1 MTMNF
6 FNIRTYGILINDKRE
21 ILISDELYHG
31 QQFSKFPGG
40 GLEFGES
47 LPDAIK
53 REFIEECNLK
63 IEEINLLY
71 ITDTVVQ
78 SAFNDSQVIGVYY
91 QVFTDEDIHLSI
103 KTKRFDFDEGHA
115 QSFRWI
121 PIQKF
126 SSHDLTFEM
135 DQKAWKAIEGKI
147 SHK

>member
-1 MTMNF
+1 MNF

-21 ILISDELYHG
+21 ILISDELYRG

-63 IEEINLLY
+63 IEKMELLY
-71 ITDTVVQ
+71 VTDSVVP

-91 QVFTDEDIHLSI
+91 QVFTDEKFNWPI
-103 KTKRFDFDEGHA
+103 KSAVFDFEEGSI

-121 PIQKF
+121 SLEDFSIQ
-126 SSHDLTFEM
+126 DLTFTM
-135 DQKAWKAIEGKI
+135 DQEAWKTIESKI
-147 SHK
+147 SHI

>member
-1 MTMNF
+1 MTMKF
-6 FNIRTYGILINDKRE
+6 FNIRTYGILINEKQE

-47 LPDAIK
+47 LPDAVK

-63 IEEINLLY
+63 IKETELLY

-91 QVFTDEDIHLSI
+91 QVYTEEKLKIPI
-103 KTKRFDFDEGHA
+103 KTKVFDFDEGGV

-121 PIQKF
+121 PLQKF
-126 SSHDLTFEM
+126 STHDLTFEM
-135 DQKAWKAIEGKI
+135 DQE
-147 SHK
+147 

>member
-63 IEEINLLY
+63 IEKMELLY
-71 ITDTVVQ
+71 VTDSVVP

-91 QVFTDEDIHLSI
+91 QLFTDEKFNWPI
-103 KTKRFDFDEGHA
+103 KSAVFDFEEGSIQA
-115 QSFRWI
+115 FRWI
-121 PIQKF
+121 SLEDFSIQ
-126 SSHDLTFEM
+126 DLTFTM
-135 DQKAWKAIEGKI
+135 DQEAWKTIESKI
-147 SHK
+147 SHI